1 MAKVGRNQPCP
12 CGSGQKYKKCCLHAD
27 TARGSVASQ
36 QAQLEES
43 LAREEGPQA
52 SGMPGAYVI
61 AKMFERSEIFATMKK
76 KDPASARL
84 FWTTQRIAG
93 LETSDITTRL
103 ERLGVDASAE
113 AFVELAE
120 HRTSAW
126 DLSDVWRERAGQRL
140 DRHDNDFLG
149 FAACE
154 LWKRYCP
161 ERPSVEML
169 DDWMQEGYE
178 LLEQGSRAEA
188 MERWLRVWDV
198 IASRL
203 EPEMRTLQS
212 ASSVFEGSQCLFNW
226 VQDVMLHLA
235 EGASPGWPHEERA
248 VAFYQ
253 AVVAQFTDE
262 ELNVRVQAST
272 MLAEFYANVGRGE
285 DSERVLLEHI
295 EAYPHRAAGYVCLAR
310 NLAYSDGANTPAP
323 ELRRALA
330 VLETAAAYPVENGD
344 DYDLQLFLEHTRER
358 LSKIDTGEAEA

>member
-1 MAKVGRNQPCP
+1 MAG
-12 CGSGQKYKKCCLHAD
+12 
-27 TARGSVASQ
+27 Q

-43 LAREEGPQA
+43 LAREDGPQA
-52 SGMPGAYVI
+52 PGMPSAYVV

-76 KDPASARL
+76 KDPANARL
-84 FWTTQRIAG
+84 FWTMQRVAG

-103 ERLGVDASAE
+103 ERLGVNASAE

-140 DRHDNDFLG
+140 DRHDNDLLG

-154 LWKRYCP
+154 LWKRHCP

-226 VQDVMLHLA
+226 VQDVMLYLA

-253 AVVAQFTDE
+253 AVAAQFTDE

-295 EAYPHRAAGYVCLAR
+295 EAYPQRAAGYVSLAR

-330 VLETAAAYPVENGD
+330 VLETAAAYPVEDGD
-344 DYDLQLFLEHTRER
+344 DWDLQLSLEDIRQR
-358 LSKIDTGEAEA
+358 LSKIDDAAESC